1 MKAGAI
7 VDVVGSVFLGLILLV
22 GIAAWSIFGS
32 AYNTANKS
40 EINIEGNF
48 KDLQNIKSNY
58 TMKIREMA
66 QVPDM
71 YADKLKEV
79 VSAAMEGRYGAD
91 GSKAVFQMIN
101 EQNPTVDPTMYNRVQ
116 QVMEAGRNDFQQ
128 AQTKHN
134 DILIAY
140 KKVLTTFPN
149 NIVYGVLGYPKLDLS
164 KYQIIIASETRKQF
178 ETGTDEKINLKDG
191 K

>member
-7 VDVVGSVFLGLILLV
+7 AAIIGGVFLGLILLV

-32 AYNTANKS
+32 AYNTANNS

-48 KDLQNIKSNY
+48 KDLQNVKSSY

-66 QVPDM
+66 QVPEM
-71 YADKLKEV
+71 YAEKLKEV
-79 VSAAMEGRYGAD
+79 VGAAMEGRYGAD
-91 GSKAVFQMIN
+91 GSKAVFQMIT

-149 NIVYGVLGYPKLDLS
+149 NIVYGMLGYPKLDLS